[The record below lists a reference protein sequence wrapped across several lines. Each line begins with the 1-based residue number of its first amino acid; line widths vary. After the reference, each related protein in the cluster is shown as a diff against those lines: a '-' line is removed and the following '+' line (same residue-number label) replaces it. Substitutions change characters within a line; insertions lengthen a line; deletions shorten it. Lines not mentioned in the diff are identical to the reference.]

1 MHAACLWCNTTF
13 EIPIVY
19 SAEYEGGIASAH
31 ARRSRS
37 ERRRPNMPVPCSSKI
52 ASACTI
58 CFRARARA
66 DTDEGHGFLRSLGVT
81 IIRAPREDQWAPA
94 YYSLLFEDPE
104 E

>member
-13 EIPIVY
+13 EIPLVY
-19 SAEYEGGIASAH
+19 SAESEGCIASAH

-37 ERRRPNMPVPCSSKI
+37 ARRR
-52 ASACTI
+52 
-58 CFRARARA
+58 
-66 DTDEGHGFLRSLGVT
+66 FLRSLGVT